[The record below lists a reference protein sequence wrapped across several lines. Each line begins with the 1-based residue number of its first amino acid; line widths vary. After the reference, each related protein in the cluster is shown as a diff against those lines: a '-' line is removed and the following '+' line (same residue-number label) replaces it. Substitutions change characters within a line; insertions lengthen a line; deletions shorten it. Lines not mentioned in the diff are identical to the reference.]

1 MYYNEQ
7 QLVAWIMEQMGEKLK
22 GDRTMQIKE
31 LMLEAVKRG
40 ELIEFLCGKE
50 EYKIELS
57 QYVPGV
63 LPTDTGKVLAD
74 AIYVEYEEDTTIKE
88 KFQNA
93 LLNMVNGT
101 AEELYIAVAYIMDV
115 LFDEK
120 HKIATFQMDIAE
132 LVLELK
138 KALKEKKEELMNEI
152 IFTDGVVKKEA
163 WKDIV
168 RWDNVCKIKY
178 GIEFIPRE

>member
-1 MYYNEQ
+1 MYHNEQ

-22 GDRTMQIKE
+22 GDKTMQIKE
-31 LMLEAVKRG
+31 LMLQAVKRG
-40 ELIEFLCGKE
+40 ELIEFLCGK
-50 EYKIELS
+50 
-57 QYVPGV
+57 
-63 LPTDTGKVLAD
+63 
-74 AIYVEYEEDTTIKE
+74 EDTTIKE

>member
-1 MYYNEQ
+1 
-7 QLVAWIMEQMGEKLK
+7 
-22 GDRTMQIKE
+22 MQIKE

-50 EYKIELS
+50 AYKIELS
-57 QYVPGV
+57 QYVPGI
-63 LPTDTGKVLAD
+63 LPTDTGKVLTD
-74 AIYVEYEEDTTIKE
+74 AIYVEYEEDITIKE
-88 KFQNA
+88 KFQKA

-120 HKIATFQMDIAE
+120 HKIATFQLDIAE
-132 LVLELK
+132 LILELQ

-152 IFTDGVVKKEA
+152 IFTDGIVKKEA

-168 RWDNVCKIKY
+168 RWNNVCKIKY
-178 GIEFIPRE
+178 GVEFIPKE

>member
-1 MYYNEQ
+1 MYHNEQ

-22 GDRTMQIKE
+22 GDKTMQIKE
-31 LMLEAVKRG
+31 LMLQAVKRG
-40 ELIEFLCGKE
+40 ELIEFLCGK
-50 EYKIELS
+50 
-57 QYVPGV
+57 
-63 LPTDTGKVLAD
+63 
-74 AIYVEYEEDTTIKE
+74 EDTTIKE

-138 KALKEKKEELMNEI
+138 KALKEKK
-152 IFTDGVVKKEA
+152 
-163 WKDIV
+163 
-168 RWDNVCKIKY
+168 
-178 GIEFIPRE
+178 